1 MKQKLT
7 PLVSVS
13 GIRGIVGESLT
24 PELIT
29 TYTSAFAR
37 LIKKG
42 AVAVGRDTRPS
53 GVAIENLVVG
63 NLMAAGLDVLMLGIV
78 PTPTLEMAILEKKL
92 AGGVMVTA
100 SHNPAEWNALKF
112 FGPESTFLAPKQV
125 EKLKALAKAVPA
137 WKKFDQLGKKESW
150 EGAVDS
156 HIEKILALELVKK
169 EKIATRRF
177 KIVVDCVNGAGYNA
191 LPLLLE
197 RLGCEVMDLNTTP
210 DGHFPHNPEPTPE
223 NLGQLEAKVR
233 ELGADLGMAVD
244 PDADRLALVSEAG
257 KAVGEE
263 YTLALA
269 VDYVLSQTPGPVV
282 INLSTSEMNAEVAK
296 KYGQK
301 CFRTPVGEAHVALA
315 LKKYGGVV
323 GGEGNGGVIL
333 PQLHPGRDALV
344 GAALILSHLA
354 EGGKTLAQAVDAL
367 PHFSFIKAKGTLSP
381 KTDIKGKLVKIEK
394 LHPNGRKDK
403 RDGLWV
409 GIPEGWFQVRLSN
422 TEPIWRLA
430 VEGRPGW
437 AEAKA
442 GELKKLLTR

>member
-1 MKQKLT
+1 MKSKPK

-24 PELIT
+24 PEIIT
-29 TYTSAFAR
+29 NYTYAFAR

-53 GVAIENLVVG
+53 GVAIENLVVD
-63 NLMAAGLDVLMLGIV
+63 NLMAAGIDVLTLGIV

-112 FGPESTFLAPKQV
+112 FGAESTFLTPKEV
-125 EKLKALAKAVPA
+125 EKLKKLTKTLPVR
-137 WKKFDQLGKKESW
+137 KISGKQGKKTSW
-150 EGAVDS
+150 EGAVKA
-156 HIEKILALELVKK
+156 HIEKILALKLVKK
-169 EKIATRRF
+169 EKIAARRF
-177 KIVVDCVNGAGYNA
+177 KVVVDCVNGAGYHA
-191 LPLLLE
+191 LPMLLE
-197 RLGCEVMDLNTTP
+197 RLGCEVAAINITQ
-210 DGHFPHNPEPTPE
+210 DGRFPHNPEPIPE

-233 ELGADLGMAVD
+233 ELGAEVGMATD
-244 PDADRLALVSEAG
+244 PDADRLALVSAAG
-257 KAVGEE
+257 KAIGEE

-269 VDYVLSQTPGPVV
+269 VDYVLSQKPGPVAV
-282 INLSTSEMNAEVAK
+282 NLSTSQMNDEVAK

-301 CFRTPVGEAHVALA
+301 CHRTPVGEAHVAMA
-315 LKKYGGVV
+315 LKKYGGII

-344 GAALILSHLA
+344 GAALVLSFLA
-354 EGGKTLAQAVDAL
+354 ESGKTLAQAVDGL
-367 PHFSFIKAKGTLSP
+367 PRFSFIKAKGTLAP
-381 KTDIKGKLVKIEK
+381 KSDIKGKLVKIEK

-403 RDGLWV
+403 RDGLWL
-409 GIPEGWFQVRLSN
+409 GFPEGWFQVRLSN

-430 VEGRPGW
+430 VEGRPDW

-442 GELKKLLTR
+442 RELKKLLTG